1 MQKCTKYVSYLQLI
15 YINITLWQ
23 HRNKVSVVFVNFST
37 HVFVSCWKSCQS
49 TSYICTQHVHLHTFE
64 HAKQLANDKSA
75 IYLMHSW
82 EEKIWFVAFLVVI
95 HFLRKWCMV
104 IKYLKNVVKMY
115 CRIVFLQ
122 YLERFIFHKRTFLYE
137 TRNLILRYI
146 LISILISNLNKYNSK
161 WYFAH

>member
-1 MQKCTKYVSYLQLI
+1 MFLLI
-15 YINITLWQ
+15 FL
-23 HRNKVSVVFVNFST
+23 T

-95 HFLRKWCMV
+95 RFLRKWCMI
-104 IKYLKNVVKMY
+104 IKYLKNEVKMFCKKFSWNTWNVLY
-115 CRIVFLQ
+115 SIKGHFCMK
-122 YLERFIFHKRTFLYE
+122 LEISFSDTWFVL
-137 TRNLILRYI
+137 LILEVSH
-146 LISILISNLNKYNSK
+146 LIWSSYNNLTVSLSIKNIWKLPNQ
-161 WYFAH
+161 FR